1 MRYGQGKR
9 RNRLNWSKI
18 KQKTRNLLR
27 EAKIKAN
34 KKARQAVRRA
44 GRAGRIGRAGKSQ
57 ISIKPVNPGRSFV
70 K

>member
-44 GRAGRIGRAGKSQ
+44 GRIGRAGKSQ